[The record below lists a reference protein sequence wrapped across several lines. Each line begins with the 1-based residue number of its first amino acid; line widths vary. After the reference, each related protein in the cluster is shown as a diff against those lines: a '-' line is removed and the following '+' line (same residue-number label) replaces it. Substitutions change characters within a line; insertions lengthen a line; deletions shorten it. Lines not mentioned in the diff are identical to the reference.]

1 MCSVPASAITNL
13 RDCERTPFTA
23 FIKRLTV
30 VASYKIYSER
40 ELRLRYKVDSGP
52 DLLYVID
59 LSKLATFYIYIV
71 LIIILFTQG
80 ARKYPAYGDERGSYS
95 GVAD

>member
-1 MCSVPASAITNL
+1 MKGHRSRL
-13 RDCERTPFTA
+13 L
-23 FIKRLTV
+23 KRLTV

-40 ELRLRYKVDSGP
+40 ELRLRYKVDSGT
-52 DLLYVID
+52 DLLYAID
-59 LSKLATFYIYIV
+59 LSKATFCIYIV
-71 LIIILFTQG
+71 LIIFLFTQG